1 MYDVIN
7 SVNCVIDDIE
17 ISYVAA
23 NEFAFSLYE
32 RIEIGGVRFFA
43 MNLLGQA
50 IQNFYLVFSYGI
62 KLTNDLTA
70 DKTSTTCH
78 ENSLHCTPSSPQG
91 MRHALIIGANYDSC
105 IGWNSLKL

>member
-62 KLTNDLTA
+62 I
-70 DKTSTTCH
+70 
-78 ENSLHCTPSSPQG
+78 SLPIKPAPPVTRMVFIVLLPPLRGCVMH
-91 MRHALIIGANYDSC
+91 L
-105 IGWNSLKL
+105 